1 VLIAALSADAS
12 VNENG
17 GASRACAELA
27 ELFEDGA
34 VDVDEL
40 VPNGGER
47 AEQERQGSILV
58 FELTFEMA
66 EVGHRGSDLV
76 CAV

>member
-1 VLIAALSADAS
+1 MLIVALSADAS

-17 GASRACAELA
+17 GAPRASAELA
-27 ELFEDGA
+27 ELLEDGA

-40 VPNGGER
+40 VPDGGER
-47 AEQERQGSILV
+47 AEEERQGSILV
-58 FELTFEMA
+58 FELPFEMA
-66 EVGHRGSDLV
+66 EVGHRGSDLL